1 MCCNSTNW
9 RSRYFG
15 ENPLDSPFFR
25 EETIDSP
32 KPIFKDLAKKTS
44 SKSDSAPKSSITTSQ
59 INPKLNEI
67 PNQPIKKVE
76 PQVESPV
83 KEKVIESPEPESVT
97 TTEQSTESET
107 LTTIATPPSEN
118 VQAES
123 VHSNQLIVKPLVNKP
138 LDFTT
143 ESNLVTL
150 ITTPKY
156 TIQLTPNNIYDQIK
170 LLDHLPESED
180 YGDVRPTTVPVP
192 KKQSESISVPLIKR
206 NDNVDEIIINRE
218 AKELNEVENGDDDN
232 NDVVLEPEAWRRSRF
247 PYRRPVYE
255 IFDVN
260 RFLTTTPFTL
270 INTASTTVLPKDK
283 VCISK
288 KL

>member
-1 MCCNSTNW
+1 M
-9 RSRYFG
+9 
-15 ENPLDSPFFR
+15 
-25 EETIDSP
+25 
-32 KPIFKDLAKKTS
+32 AKKIS
-44 SKSDSAPKSSITTSQ
+44 SKSDSSPKPSITTSQ

-67 PNQPIKKVE
+67 PDQPIKPIE
-76 PQVESPV
+76 PQVEPPV
-83 KEKVIESPEPESVT
+83 KDKVIESPEPESET
-97 TTEQSTESET
+97 TTEQSTETEI
-107 LTTIATPPSEN
+107 LTTTTTPPSEN

-123 VHSNQLIVKPLVNKP
+123 VHSNQLIVKPLDKKP
-138 LDFTT
+138 LEFTT

-170 LLDHLPESED
+170 LLDHLPENED
-180 YGDVRPTTVPVP
+180 YGDVRSSTVPVP
-192 KKQSESISVPLIKR
+192 RKQSESISVPLIKR
-206 NDNVDEIIINRE
+206 NDNVDEIINNRE
-218 AKELNEVENGDDDN
+218 AKELNEVEYGDDEN
-232 NDVVLEPEAWRRSRF
+232 NDEENDKNNNVVLEPEAWRRSRL

-283 VCISK
+283 VCIFKNYGRSS
-288 KL
+288 LFISTHTMQCILYLSILLFVELRI

>member
-1 MCCNSTNW
+1 M
-9 RSRYFG
+9 
-15 ENPLDSPFFR
+15 
-25 EETIDSP
+25 
-32 KPIFKDLAKKTS
+32 AKKIS
-44 SKSDSAPKSSITTSQ
+44 SKSDSSPKPSITTSQ

-67 PNQPIKKVE
+67 PDQPIKPIE
-76 PQVESPV
+76 PQVEPPV
-83 KEKVIESPEPESVT
+83 KDKVIESPEPESET
-97 TTEQSTESET
+97 TTEQSTETEI
-107 LTTIATPPSEN
+107 LTTTTTPPSEN

-123 VHSNQLIVKPLVNKP
+123 VHSNQLIVKPLDKKP
-138 LDFTT
+138 LEFTT

-170 LLDHLPESED
+170 LLDHLPENED
-180 YGDVRPTTVPVP
+180 YGDVRSSTVPVP
-192 KKQSESISVPLIKR
+192 RKQSESISVPLIKR
-206 NDNVDEIIINRE
+206 NDNVDEIINNRE
-218 AKELNEVENGDDDN
+218 AKELNEVEYGDDEN
-232 NDVVLEPEAWRRSRF
+232 NDEENDKNNNVVLEPEAWRRSRL

-283 VCISK
+283 VCIFKNYGRSS
-288 KL
+288 LFISTNTMQCILYLSILLFVELRI

>member
-1 MCCNSTNW
+1 M
-9 RSRYFG
+9 
-15 ENPLDSPFFR
+15 
-25 EETIDSP
+25 
-32 KPIFKDLAKKTS
+32 AKKTS
-44 SKSDSAPKSSITTSQ
+44 SKSDSAPKSTITTSQ
-59 INPKLNEI
+59 INPKVNEI
-67 PNQPIKKVE
+67 PDQPIKKVK

-83 KEKVIESPEPESVT
+83 KDKVIESPEPESVT
-97 TTEQSTESET
+97 TTEQATETET
-107 LTTIATPPSEN
+107 LTTTTTPPSEN

-123 VHSNQLIVKPLVNKP
+123 VNSNQLIVKPLLNKP
-138 LDFTT
+138 LEFTT

-170 LLDHLPESED
+170 LLDHLPENED
-180 YGDVRPTTVPVP
+180 YGDVRSSTVPVP
-192 KKQSESISVPLIKR
+192 RKQSESISVPLIKR
-206 NDNVDEIIINRE
+206 NDNVDEIINNRE
-218 AKELNEVENGDDDN
+218 AKELNEVEDGDDDENGNN
-232 NDVVLEPEAWRRSRF
+232 NDVVLEPEAWRRSRL
-247 PYRRPVYE
+247 PYRRPIYE

-288 KL
+288 NYLTTFFFYLTAI